1 MNKMENTGS
10 QLELTSLMTEYENQ
24 FDRSNKLDNK
34 VYITITFCGFLFV
47 FIIGLFNGISQ
58 LVKPEDG
65 LQLFVSAL
73 YILSCIAVMGA
84 YAYVLV
90 FFMRL
95 LQPEQI
101 ARMDPEI
108 MQREHLEEMEE
119 EAARLRLIA
128 LYREILHLFGGE
140 IQSLHLTD
148 IVGFIL
154 CHQING
160 VFCIII
166 QLFQRNALFLSHL
179 IFGNGNGT
187 VSEMLVK
194 STLMILQFL
203 KSRCRIQTQGGIA
216 VTVIEVKRSRIIHCK
231 FHIRSIGLNLLRRHG
246 CSKPRCG
253 VVNNDAV
260 GADHSALVA
269 RLIHRI
275 GIHDIAAVRI
285 QRKSAVFSLL
295 EVPLQFQQLVIGQH
309 LIIGGVLYPVCVVI
323 IGLYAGE
330 RIRGR
335 SIYSGVLP
343 GGRAQRDSS
352 GP

>member
-108 MQREHLEEMEE
+108 MQKEHLEEMEE
-119 EAARLRLIA
+119 EAASKEKELYDLKHELIA
-128 LYREILHLFGGE
+128 SQIKLDNTEK
-140 IQSLHLTD
+140 SLRTLQQD
-148 IVGFIL
+148 QQESSRQIV
-154 CHQING
+154 
-160 VFCIII
+160 
-166 QLFQRNALFLSHL
+166 
-179 IFGNGNGT
+179 
-187 VSEMLVK
+187 
-194 STLMILQFL
+194 
-203 KSRCRIQTQGGIA
+203 
-216 VTVIEVKRSRIIHCK
+216 
-231 FHIRSIGLNLLRRHG
+231 
-246 CSKPRCG
+246 
-253 VVNNDAV
+253 
-260 GADHSALVA
+260 
-269 RLIHRI
+269 RL
-275 GIHDIAAVRI
+275 
-285 QRKSAVFSLL
+285 
-295 EVPLQFQQLVIGQH
+295 ET
-309 LIIGGVLYPVCVVI
+309 
-323 IGLYAGE
+323 E
-330 RIRGR
+330 IRGMK
-335 SIYSGVLP
+335 
-343 GGRAQRDSS
+343 DKK
-352 GP
+352 